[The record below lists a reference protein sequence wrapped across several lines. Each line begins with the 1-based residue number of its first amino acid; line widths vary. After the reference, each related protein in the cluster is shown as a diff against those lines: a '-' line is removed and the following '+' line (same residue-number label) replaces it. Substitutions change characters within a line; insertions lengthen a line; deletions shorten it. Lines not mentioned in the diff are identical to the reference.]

1 MISSLGAN
9 FCNIP
14 KQVHVH
20 LIFVISYFGIYTNIN
35 TCIRTMISNPLFCI
49 RDNRVSDYPKYFS
62 QKSIQLQS
70 VKIQTRECH
79 SQGSV
84 TDQGVHDVL
93 VSQES
98 LRLDVRKLQGGVI
111 LHGFLVFID
120 IHQALNH
127 FQRTLHPHGHLN
139 VKWIFFL
146 WRVERMIGN

>member
-1 MISSLGAN
+1 MSFHILV
-9 FCNIP
+9 F
-14 KQVHVH
+14 
-20 LIFVISYFGIYTNIN
+20 
-35 TCIRTMISNPLFCI
+35 
-49 RDNRVSDYPKYFS
+49 
-62 QKSIQLQS
+62 
-70 VKIQTRECH
+70 IQTLIHVQEQWYQIHFFASEIIAYRTIQNISLKKVFSYRVLKYRQRGH
-79 SQGSV
+79 SQGSI

-139 VKWIFFL
+139 VKWVFFL
-146 WRVERMIGN
+146 WWVKRMIGNWKWRIES